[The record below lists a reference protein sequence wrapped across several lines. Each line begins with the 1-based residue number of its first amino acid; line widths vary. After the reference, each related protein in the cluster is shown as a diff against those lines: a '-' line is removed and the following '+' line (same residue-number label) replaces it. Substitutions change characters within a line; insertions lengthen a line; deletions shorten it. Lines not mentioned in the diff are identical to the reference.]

1 MRSSMGNLFS
11 VRVGFLAAAL
21 AALSLASPGYA
32 QSAKPAFKPLDVFD
46 LQWAADP
53 QVSPDGRSI
62 AYVRMGFDIKTDRAR
77 GAVWLVGVD
86 GKNERPLSG
95 APTSGSP
102 RWSPDGTR
110 IAYLSRAADG
120 SAQLF
125 MYWTAS
131 GISAPISNF
140 TESAA
145 GLAWSPDGRW
155 LAFTMPVAQERK
167 PLKVELP
174 ETPKN
179 AKWADP
185 PKLIDRMVFRADG
198 EGYLPST
205 FNQLFIVSADGGA
218 ARQLTHGDFDHQGPP
233 AFIADGTAIFVS
245 PNRRP
250 DADYDPI
257 DSEIYRVDLADDSI
271 HALTDRRGPDR
282 HPVPSPDGKH
292 IAYLGFDDRQLGYQ
306 ATQLYI
312 MDSDGSHAHSLTAS
326 LDRDA
331 ASPTWLADS
340 KTIVFQY
347 DDHGSIKIAAID
359 LQGKMRGLADGV
371 GGNDVSRPYSGG
383 SFSISPHGR
392 FAFTKA
398 SAAAPAALATG
409 TSMRDITTLS
419 AFTDNLL

>member
-32 QSAKPAFKPLDVFD
+32 QPAKPAFKPLDVFD

-110 IAYLSRAADG
+110 IAYISRAADG

-140 TESAA
+140 TESAG

-174 ETPKN
+174 EAPKN

-205 FNQLFIVSADGGA
+205 YSQVFVVSADGGA

-233 AFIADGTAIFVS
+233 AFSADG
-245 PNRRP
+245 R
-250 DADYDPI
+250 
-257 DSEIYRVDLADDSI
+257 
-271 HALTDRRGPDR
+271 
-282 HPVPSPDGKH
+282 
-292 IAYLGFDDRQLGYQ
+292 
-306 ATQLYI
+306 
-312 MDSDGSHAHSLTAS
+312 
-326 LDRDA
+326 
-331 ASPTWLADS
+331 
-340 KTIVFQY
+340 
-347 DDHGSIKIAAID
+347 
-359 LQGKMRGLADGV
+359 
-371 GGNDVSRPYSGG
+371 
-383 SFSISPHGR
+383 
-392 FAFTKA
+392 
-398 SAAAPAALATG
+398 
-409 TSMRDITTLS
+409 
-419 AFTDNLL
+419 